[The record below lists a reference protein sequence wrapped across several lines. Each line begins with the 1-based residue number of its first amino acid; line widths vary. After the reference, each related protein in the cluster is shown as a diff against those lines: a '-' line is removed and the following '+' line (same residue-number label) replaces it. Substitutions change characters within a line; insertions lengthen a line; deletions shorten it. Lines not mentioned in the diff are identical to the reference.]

1 MNILSWLA
9 AVLILGTYLALA
21 KNVRW
26 LKAYLWTNLLGSG
39 VLATMNI
46 QHHIWQNFFL
56 NIAYGLISVWG
67 LWHGRLN
74 HRDRARRPL
83 RRSEI
88 SPPNGNL
95 VSPPPP
101 TASDGAKVGGVCGV
115 MGAASADELSRRP
128 TVVSPPFT
136 SSAGVAELKPY
147 DWDRAA

>member
-1 MNILSWLA
+1 MTINILSWLA

-39 VLATMNI
+39 VLATMNV

-74 HRDRARRPL
+74 HRDRANRWL
-83 RRSEI
+83 RKRAEEF
-88 SPPNGNL
+88 N
-95 VSPPPP
+95 
-101 TASDGAKVGGVCGV
+101 
-115 MGAASADELSRRP
+115 RRP
-128 TVVSPPFT
+128 TVVSPPST